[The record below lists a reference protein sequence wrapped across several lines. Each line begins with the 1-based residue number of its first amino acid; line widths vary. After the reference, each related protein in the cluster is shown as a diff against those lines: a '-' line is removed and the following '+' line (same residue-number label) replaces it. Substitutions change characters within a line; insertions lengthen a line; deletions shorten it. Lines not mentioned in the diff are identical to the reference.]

1 MRNTRSSFSHQKGF
15 SFGETLLAVFVL
27 SVGLLSVVKLFEVS
41 INQSLV
47 IRDAMIASELAQEGA
62 ELVRNVRDNDFA
74 AGGTGFASFNSTRR
88 HCYIAVDNPNL
99 NCYASQSGTL
109 RYNLTYSG
117 GQYVSTTSASKY
129 RRYLNIQYSSGSDAQ
144 AIVKSFVVWEEA
156 SLPPS
161 SGSTSNCSIQN
172 KCVYTE
178 TILKNWKT

>member
-1 MRNTRSSFSHQKGF
+1 MKRPHSHIQKRKGF

-27 SVGLLSVVKLFEVS
+27 SIGLLSVVKLFEVS
-41 INQSLV
+41 ITQSLV
-47 IRDAMIASELAQEGA
+47 IRDAMVASGLSQEGV
-62 ELVRNVRDNDFA
+62 ELVRNVRDNHFA
-74 AGGTGFASFNSTRR
+74 TGGNGFGSFSTTNR
-88 HCYIAVDNPNL
+88 HCYIAVDNTNL

-129 RRYLNIQYSSGSDAQ
+129 RRYIHIQYTSGSNAQ
-144 AIVKSFVVWEEA
+144 AIVRSFVVWEEA
-156 SLPPS
+156 PLPPS
-161 SGSTSNCSIQN
+161 TGSTANCTIRN